1 MSKPEVI
8 RFGVAERI
16 AHYADAVRVPPGYEL
31 ILVSGTPGVDENG
44 ALADNITD
52 QARQAWRNIE
62 GILEKAGASL
72 MDIVSVRQ
80 WLSDENDVDAYWVVR
95 REVIKHEIASMMAV
109 VDRFVWPSFK
119 VELEVIAAKPP
130 AS

>member
-8 RFGVAERI
+8 RSGVAKRI
-16 AHYADAVRVPPGYEL
+16 AHYADAIRVPPGHEL
-31 ILVSGTPGVDENG
+31 ILVSGTPGLDENG

-62 GILEKAGASL
+62 GILAEAGASL
-72 MDIVSVRQ
+72 TDIVSVRQ

-130 AS
+130 TS